1 MKTYTPFKVVD
12 PDFELIQAI
21 KNQVDEL
28 YLRNQIFSLS
38 LENLEL
44 TRRFNTQYNSLK
56 ALKKMKSAD
65 LSKFLALTQH
75 LERNLIQELK

>member
-1 MKTYTPFKVVD
+1 MKTVTQHEVVN
-12 PDFELIQAI
+12 PDFDLIQVI
-21 KNQVDEL
+21 KDQVDEL

-38 LENLEL
+38 LETLEL

-56 ALKKMKSAD
+56 AIAKIKPID
-65 LSKFLALTQH
+65 LNRFLALTQH